1 MTIGPACYI
10 RTVDAGGLAMIRAI
24 LKDGVIR
31 PAEPLPP
38 DWQDG
43 QELLVDR
50 ESPAFDAQDFD
61 RWAEDLDEGAR
72 HITPEN
78 AAALERALV
87 EIERESKDAVRR
99 EWGLP

>member
-1 MTIGPACYI
+1 
-10 RTVDAGGLAMIRAI
+10 MIRAI

-50 ESPAFDAQDFD
+50 QSPAPAAQDID
-61 RWAEDLDEGAR
+61 EWARDLDEGAR
-72 HITPEN
+72 DITSED
-78 AAALERALV
+78 AAALERALL

-99 EWGLP
+99 EWGLS

>member
-1 MTIGPACYI
+1 
-10 RTVDAGGLAMIRAI
+10 MIRAI
-24 LKDGVIR
+24 LKNGLIR

-50 ESPAFDAQDFD
+50 PGPSSNAEDIE
-61 RWAEDLDEGAR
+61 RWARELDEGASA
-72 HITPEN
+72 ITAED
-78 AAALERALV
+78 ATALERALG

-99 EWGLP
+99 EWGLS

>member
-1 MTIGPACYI
+1 
-10 RTVDAGGLAMIRAI
+10 MIRAI

-50 ESPAFDAQDFD
+50 QSPAFDAQDID
-61 RWAEDLDEGAR
+61 QWAKDLDEGAR
-72 HITPEN
+72 DMTPEDG
-78 AAALERALV
+78 AALERALA

-99 EWGLP
+99 EWGLS